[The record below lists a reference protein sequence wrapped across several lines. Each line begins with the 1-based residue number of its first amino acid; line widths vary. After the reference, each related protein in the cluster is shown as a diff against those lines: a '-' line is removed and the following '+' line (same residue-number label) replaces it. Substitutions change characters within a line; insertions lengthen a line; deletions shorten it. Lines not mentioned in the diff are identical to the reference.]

1 MARGTLGL
9 TSSITSPSGVETTI
23 EFEDAPAG
31 TRITACGHQTDAYYQ
46 LSCNG
51 SIIIPFEVT
60 EAGSYALELIA
71 AGEQYGD
78 EPISIEL
85 SIVDSASGKPAL
97 KRQIQDL
104 HQQLL
109 GESLTTDDPEVE
121 ATYALLLESY
131 ETRKARGVTNVN
143 QFPVETCPN
152 HQWRISDLDGS
163 DPTYMVGTWIN
174 VLTYLMT
181 DFRFLHE

>member
-163 DPTYMVGTWIN
+163 DPTYMVGAWIN

>member
-1 MARGTLGL
+1 M
-9 TSSITSPSGVETTI
+9 
-23 EFEDAPAG
+23 
-31 TRITACGHQTDAYYQ
+31 
-46 LSCNG
+46 
-51 SIIIPFEVT
+51 
-60 EAGSYALELIA
+60 
-71 AGEQYGD
+71 
-78 EPISIEL
+78 
-85 SIVDSASGKPAL
+85 
-97 KRQIQDL
+97 

-131 ETRKARGVTNVN
+131 ETRKERGVTNVN

-163 DPTYMVGTWIN
+163 DPTYMVGAWIN